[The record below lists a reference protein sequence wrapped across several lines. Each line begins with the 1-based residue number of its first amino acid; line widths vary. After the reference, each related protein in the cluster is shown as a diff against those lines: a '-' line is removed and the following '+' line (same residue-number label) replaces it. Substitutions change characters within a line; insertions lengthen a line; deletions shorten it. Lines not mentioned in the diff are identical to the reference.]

1 MNEQKRKRFE
11 ETLTKAFDH
20 DRYVQFL
27 KELLDNLQIVA
38 PNKEIK
44 PYSTFS
50 AAIDHYRHIGNYTG
64 QDKSKVAL
72 FSVCLKNDKN
82 LENARSMQRA
92 FVKTLLENS
101 NCAGALV
108 AFYTADDLDK
118 WRLSLVRMDYE
129 FSKGKLS
136 AKLTPAKRYSYLVG
150 DGEPCHTAQE
160 RLYPIFVADDLNP
173 SLDELEEAFSVEAV
187 TKDFFDQYREKYLDL
202 KEFLD
207 GNPEFTAEAKSRGFD
222 SEQFAKKL
230 MGQIV
235 FLYFIQKKGWLGVNA
250 FPFKLTEREY
260 KTAFYRSGQKSKEL
274 MPFDYKQMADGFFYR
289 DNKALL
295 SLSSEDET
303 MLSTLVKGDAWGDG
317 PKDFMRQIFEGCRSA
332 GKNFFDDYL
341 EPLFYT
347 GLNQNRGDNA
357 FFPPLH
363 RRIPFLNGGL
373 FEEMEGYDWRNND
386 FRIPN
391 TLFSNADTKGKRD
404 ADGILDV
411 FDRFNFTMA
420 EDEPMEREVAIDPE
434 MLGKVFENLLDVTDR
449 KSKGAFYTPREI
461 VHYMCQETIIN
472 YLVSKTGIDDKD
484 IRKFILYGEYFRDE
498 DTKKTLPIDNV
509 TGELLHGDEVYYHK
523 HHMEFD
529 KTKNLEMPASIFSY
543 RDGVNRLQEIDTLLA
558 NVKVLDPAVGSGAF
572 PVGMLTEIIK
582 ARDTITSYMII
593 DMNGYQRLSYR
604 SMRNSYRLKRETI
617 KNSIFACDIEASA
630 TDITKLRLWLS
641 LVIDNQIM
649 PENNDEFGY
658 TTKPREL
665 PNLDCNIICG
675 NSLSNRFEGVDLIT
689 ENSILGNIT
698 DGRQGSIYDQRVGV
712 LINNLIELQAKL
724 YEEKDHTAKD
734 SLKEQIQSI
743 YDEIILEQI
752 GLSGD
757 LADRYYRS
765 QQEVSK
771 PFILWQLYFPKV
783 FSENGGF
790 DIAIGNPPYGAKLST
805 QDKAYYKKEYSDV
818 HMRTPDTYNYFI
830 SKTLRLLRNGG
841 TVSFIVPSTL
851 LYQNE
856 YEKTRSFLYRTNSLK
871 CVINIGDNVFEKADV
886 PTCIFVA
893 QKSKQD
899 TYSVNYADYRYVPN
913 NQIVWGAYS
922 EGIPVEVL
930 DDTPGHVFGV
940 NKSGS
945 DLLKKVKEKSV
956 LVDDIA
962 DEVAAGISTG
972 GNGVFCVSKSFICE
986 HGLETEI
993 IHPMLAGKIIDSYRT
1008 FWTDEYI
1015 IYSTKDTN
1023 TPQYP
1028 NLYEYLLPFEEKL
1041 SKKRETR
1048 KGMLPWWCLHWP
1060 RTPKLYEGTKIVM
1073 RQTSDSIRATIDE
1086 QGFYALNSL
1095 LVLKLKEN
1103 CGFDYWYVLAVLNS
1117 RLNNYIYQSL
1127 TQEKGRAFAEVKPK
1141 NVRKLYIPKISPEQ
1155 QTEYVAIARKITDKE
1170 IDLNDGMRRID
1181 EMIYSL
1187 YGFTDEEI
1195 RQIENQEIENG

>member
-27 KELLDNLQIVA
+27 KELLDNMQIVA

-64 QDKSKVAL
+64 EDKSKVAL

-92 FVKTLLENS
+92 FVKTLLESS

-108 AFYTADDLDK
+108 AFYTVGDLAK
-118 WRLSLVRMDYE
+118 WRLSLVRMDYK

-160 RLYPIFVADDLNP
+160 RLYPIFVADDLDP

-207 GNPEFTAEAKSRGFD
+207 SNPEFTAEAESRGFD

-260 KTAFYRSGQKSKEL
+260 KAGFYRSGRKPKEL
-274 MPFDYKQMADGFFYR
+274 MPLVYKQMADGFFYR
-289 DNKALL
+289 DKKALL
-295 SLSSEDET
+295 SLSPEDET

-317 PKDFMRQIFEGCRSA
+317 PKDFMRRIFEGCKNA

-391 TLFSNADTKGKRD
+391 DLFSNADTKGKRD

-411 FDRFNFTMA
+411 FDRYNFTMA

-472 YLVSKTGIDDKD
+472 YLATKTGIPDED

-498 DTKKTLPIDNV
+498 DTKKTLPIDNE
-509 TGELLHGDEVYYHK
+509 TGRLLQGEEVYFYK

-529 KTKNLEMPASIFSY
+529 KEKALEIPSSIFSY
-543 RDGVNRLQEIDTLLA
+543 KNKINRLQEIDNLLA
-558 NVKVLDPAVGSGAF
+558 NVRVVDMAVGSGAF
-572 PVGMLTEIIK
+572 PLGMLTEIIK

-604 SMRNSYRLKRETI
+604 SMRNTYRMKRETI
-617 KNSIFACDIEASA
+617 KNSIFACDVEASA

-641 LVIDNQIM
+641 LVIDNLIM
-649 PENNDEFGY
+649 DQENDEFGY

-675 NSLSNRFEGVDLIT
+675 NSLMDEFEGVPLLT
-689 ENSILGNIT
+689 ENAVLGNESE
-698 DGRQGSIYDQRVGV
+698 GRQMTTFDQSIGV
-712 LINNLIELQAKL
+712 LINELIELQSRL
-724 YEEKDHTAKD
+724 YDEKDHIAKEA
-734 SLKEQIQSI
+734 LKGQIQDIYNQIVMEQISANS
-743 YDEIILEQI
+743 QI
-752 GLSGD
+752 VD
-757 LADRYYRS
+757 DYYQAIQLA
-765 QQEVSK
+765 SK
-771 PFILWQLYFPKV
+771 PFVLWQLYFPKV
-783 FSENGGF
+783 FRDNGGF
-790 DIAIGNPPYGAKLST
+790 DIVIGNPPYVLLQDMVRNDKELEYYRARYSVAK
-805 QDKAYYKKEYSDV
+805 YKVDLY
-818 HMRTPDTYNYFI
+818 HLFI
-830 SKTLRLLRNGG
+830 EKGIELLNGDG
-841 TVSFIVPSTL
+841 VISLIVPSNFTTNNYCKDLRKL
-851 LYQNE
+851 LL
-856 YEKTRSFLYRTNSLK
+856 EKLMLK
-871 CVINIGDNVFEKADV
+871 DIVYYDDNVFAANV
-886 PTCIFVA
+886 NNLVFVG
-893 QKSKQD
+893 KHIKDDSIDSGYEIHFTISSKDGVDWKTIDDKHIKQRSFMKD
-899 TYSVNYADYRYVPN
+899 DYIISP
-913 NQIVWGAYS
+913 
-922 EGIPVEVL
+922 
-930 DDTPGHVFGV
+930 
-940 NKSGS
+940 SGS
-945 DLLKKVKEKSV
+945 QCTDEVIAKMEEGNAILKTLAKVNFGMQLRNRKIYTNDVTSDTSV
-956 LVDDIA
+956 LTPDHKPCYTGKDIGLYRVKYNNLYCYFNEEA
-962 DEVAAGISTG
+962 RCGGCWEPTAQFANPKVLVRQIGKYPIAGI
-972 GNGVFCVSKSFICE
+972 
-986 HGLETEI
+986 
-993 IHPMLAGKIIDSYRT
+993 
-1008 FWTDEYI
+1008 DE
-1015 IYSTKDTN
+1015 
-1023 TPQYP
+1023 
-1028 NLYEYLLPFEEKL
+1028 
-1041 SKKRETR
+1041 
-1048 KGMLPWWCLHWP
+1048 
-1060 RTPKLYEGTKIVM
+1060 
-1073 RQTSDSIRATIDE
+1073 
-1086 QGFYALNSL
+1086 
-1095 LVLKLKEN
+1095 
-1103 CGFDYWYVLAVLNS
+1103 CGYAVLNTAFMIS
-1117 RLNNYIYQSL
+1117 GFQDISPYYILGLLNSKVIMFYWLIKFSDN
-1127 TQEKGRAFAEVKPK
+1127 
-1141 NVRKLYIPKISPEQ
+1141 RKQFPKIKGTYLEKIP
-1155 QTEYVAIARKITDKE
+1155 IARNKDNEEKIEALVKDILLSDTSDLQMAEIDDLVIDTYGLSKEDKE
-1170 IDLNDGMRRID
+1170 V
-1181 EMIYSL
+1181 
-1187 YGFTDEEI
+1187 
-1195 RQIENQEIENG
+1195 IEKYCRENA